1 MVPRS
6 VRKRKLSG
14 IVEGVLVLVVRRP
27 QKSLRICPP
36 LFLPSPCP
44 QRGQEASF
52 SWARP
57 WPLQETHALLV
68 QLLAHERG
76 ALSWLRTLALLPR
89 PLTELSDAA
98 QATQGSDLQ
107 RGQEACGSQ
116 AGPDLTEVTEVVD
129 GRGKEVLP
137 GSPYKDKLDRART
150 EPPGPSSWR
159 MLRVREPSSGAG
171 MCP

>member
-1 MVPRS
+1 MDCVEREQVMVPRS

-14 IVEGVLVLVVRRP
+14 IVEGVLVLVAGRP
-27 QKSLRICPP
+27 QRPLHLCPP
-36 LFLPSPCP
+36 LFLQSPCP
-44 QRGQEASF
+44 QLGQGGSF

-68 QLLAHERG
+68 QLLAHGRG
-76 ALSWLRTLALLPR
+76 APSWLQTLVLPR

-98 QATQGSDLQ
+98 RVTQGSDLQ
-107 RGQEACGSQ
+107 RGQEACDSQ

-137 GSPYKDKLDRART
+137 GSPYRDKLDRA
-150 EPPGPSSWR
+150 SW
-159 MLRVREPSSGAG
+159 A
-171 MCP
+171 